1 MNRQEQLEKLHTL
14 ELKIAKEI
22 KRICEKNGI
31 NYFLTAGTVLGA
43 VRHKGFI
50 PWDDDMDIGML
61 RADYNKF
68 IEACKEDLGSEFF
81 FQTWDTDKEYPFSFG
96 KIRLN
101 NTSFIEKFSENC
113 GAHNGIFVDVFPYDN
128 VPDSVLKRKIQ
139 GKKYFICKRI
149 LWMKK
154 GMGENMKEA
163 SLIKRIKHYIFKV
176 FSSFFKYESVKEYF
190 GKIQVKYNDVTTK
203 RVVTDGSYSF
213 DKESIDRE
221 IVTNLES
228 IQFEDEKFL
237 AYVDRVQYL
246 KKFYGNFMELPP
258 EEERDRHIIQKVDF
272 GPYV

>member
-1 MNRQEQLEKLHTL
+1 MQTFTYEEIREKALKQGVTDNRLRVGLW
-14 ELKIAKEI
+14 ASSNGYI
-22 KRICEKNGI
+22 K
-31 NYFLTAGTVLGA
+31 
-43 VRHKGFI
+43 
-50 PWDDDMDIGML
+50 
-61 RADYNKF
+61 
-68 IEACKEDLGSEFF
+68 S
-81 FQTWDTDKEYPFSFG
+81 
-96 KIRLN
+96 
-101 NTSFIEKFSENC
+101 
-113 GAHNGIFVDVFPYDN
+113 
-128 VPDSVLKRKIQ
+128 KRKIQ

-163 SLIKRIKHYIFKV
+163 SLIKRIKYYIFKV